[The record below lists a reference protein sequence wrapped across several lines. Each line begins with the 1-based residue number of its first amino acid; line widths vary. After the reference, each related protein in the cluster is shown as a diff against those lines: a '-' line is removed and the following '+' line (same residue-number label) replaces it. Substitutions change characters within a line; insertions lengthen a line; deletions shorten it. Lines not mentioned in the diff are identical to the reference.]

1 MLLREV
7 IDGLEILDTKGSLDI
22 QIDNI
27 QYDSRKVKDN
37 GLFVC
42 IKGFT
47 VDGHKFIDKA
57 IENGAKAFLVEEDI
71 NRDDATFIKVK
82 DTREDMAKI
91 ADNFY
96 NHPSQR
102 FDVIGVTGTNGK
114 TSITTF
120 LNEILRLDKNKVGL
134 IGTIKIFDG
143 DNEVESNSTT
153 PESVDLQ
160 GYFNQMIEN
169 GCKYCAMEVSSH
181 ALALNRVAQTKYKV
195 GVFTN
200 LTPDH
205 LDFHKDLED
214 YRKAKEKLFYM
225 TTNANIINI
234 DDNGGKIIYNNVKN
248 LDTKCYSYGIDN
260 EADFMAKNIKIEAR
274 GVSYRLI
281 TPTYETDIFVPV
293 PGKFTVYNTLSV
305 IATCYALGID
315 KDVVIN
321 GLKNTGGVAGRFE
334 AISNDTGISVIV
346 DYAHTPDALENV
358 IKTAREFVK
367 NRIITVFGCG
377 GDRDTTKRPLMG
389 EIVQKYSDICIVT
402 SDNPRTEDPELII
415 KDILEGLDKN
425 KENYKVVIDRKEAI
439 KEAIEMAQKD
449 DVILIAGKGHEN
461 YQIIGKVK
469 HHFDDKEIANEYL
482 HKK

>member
-1 MLLREV
+1 MLLKEV
-7 IDGLEILDTKGSLDI
+7 IKGLDVLDAKGNLDI
-22 QIDNI
+22 EINNI
-27 QYDSRKVKDN
+27 QYDSRKVEEND
-37 GLFVC
+37 LFIC

-47 VDGHKFIDKA
+47 VDGHKFIDMA
-57 IENGAKAFLVEEDI
+57 IEKGAKAFLVQDDI
-71 NRDDATFIKVK
+71 IRDDATFIKVK
-82 DTREDMAKI
+82 NTREDMAKV

-120 LNEILRLDKNKVGL
+120 LNEILTSNNNKVGL
-134 IGTIKIFDG
+134 IGTIKISDG
-143 DNEVESNSTT
+143 DKEIESNSTT
-153 PESVDLQ
+153 PESRDLQ
-160 GYFNQMIEN
+160 NYFDKMIDN

-214 YRKAKEKLFYM
+214 YRNAKEKLFYM

-234 DDNGGKIIYNNVKN
+234 DDEGGKAIYENIKN
-248 LDTKCYSYGIDN
+248 LDTKCYTYGIDN
-260 EADFMAKNIKIEAR
+260 KADFMAKDIKIEAR
-274 GVSYRLI
+274 GVSYKLV
-281 TPTYETDIFVPV
+281 TPTYEEDVFVPV
-293 PGKFTVYNTLSV
+293 PGKFTVYNTLAV
-305 IATCYALGID
+305 IGTCYALGID
-315 KDVVIN
+315 KDVVLN
-321 GLKNTGGVAGRFE
+321 SLKNTGGVAGRFE
-334 AISNDTGISVIV
+334 AISNDNGISVIV

-389 EIVQKYSDICIVT
+389 EIAQKLSDICIVT
-402 SDNPRTEDPELII
+402 SDNPRTEEPKLII
-415 KDILEGLDKN
+415 NDILKGLDES

-439 KEAIEMAQKD
+439 KEAIEIAQEG
-449 DVILIAGKGHEN
+449 DVVLIAGKGHEN

-469 HHFDDKEIANEYL
+469 HHFDDKEIANEFL
-482 HKK
+482 ENK

>member
-1 MLLREV
+1 MLLKEV
-7 IDGLEILDTKGSLDI
+7 IKGLDILDTKGSLDI
-22 QIDNI
+22 EIDNI
-27 QYDSRKVKDN
+27 QYDSRKVGKYD
-37 GLFVC
+37 LFICV
-42 IKGFT
+42 KGFT
-47 VDGHKFIDKA
+47 VDGHKFIDMA
-57 IENGAKAFLVEEDI
+57 IEKGAKAFLVQEDI
-71 NRDDATFIKVK
+71 QRDGVTFIKVK
-82 DTREDMAKI
+82 NTREDMAKV

-120 LNEILRLDKNKVGL
+120 LNEILTSADNKVGL
-134 IGTIKIFDG
+134 IGTIKISDG
-143 DNEVESNSTT
+143 DKEIESNSTT
-153 PESVDLQ
+153 PESRDLQ
-160 GYFNQMIEN
+160 DYFDQMINN

-214 YRKAKEKLFYM
+214 YRNAKEKLFYM
-225 TTNANIINI
+225 TTNANVINI
-234 DDNGGKIIYNNVKN
+234 DDEGGKVIYKNIKN
-248 LDTKCYSYGIDN
+248 LDTKCYTYAIDH
-260 EADFMAKNIKIEAR
+260 EADFMAKDIKIEAR
-274 GVSYRLI
+274 GVSYKLV
-281 TPTYETDIFVPV
+281 TPTYEEDIFVPV
-293 PGKFTVYNTLSV
+293 PGKFTVYNTLAV
-305 IATCYALGID
+305 IAACYALEIP
-315 KDVVIN
+315 KEIVLN

-334 AISNDTGISVIV
+334 AISNETGISVIV

-389 EIVQKYSDICIVT
+389 NIAQKLSDICIVT

-415 KDILEGLDKN
+415 NDILEGLDKS

-439 KEAIEMAQKD
+439 KEAIEIAQKG

-469 HHFDDKEIANEYL
+469 HHFDDKEIANEFL
-482 HKK
+482 QNK

>member
-1 MLLREV
+1 MLLRDV
-7 IDGLEILDTKGSLDI
+7 IKGLELLDTKGSLDI
-22 QIDNI
+22 KIDNI
-27 QYDSRKVKDN
+27 QYDSRKVENN
-37 GLFVC
+37 GLFICV
-42 IKGFT
+42 KGFT
-47 VDGHKFIDKA
+47 VDGHDFIDTA
-57 IENGAKAFLVEEDI
+57 IEKGAKAFLVEKDI
-71 NRDDATFIKVK
+71 EREGITFIKVK
-82 DTREDMAKI
+82 NTREDMARV

-120 LNEILRLDKNKVGL
+120 LNEILTSENNKVGL

-143 DNEVESNSTT
+143 DNAIESSSTT
-153 PESVDLQ
+153 PESIDLQ
-160 GYFNQMIEN
+160 SYFNQMIDN

-214 YRKAKEKLFYM
+214 YRNAKEKLFYM
-225 TTNANIINI
+225 TTNANVINI
-234 DDNGGKIIYNNVKN
+234 DDKGGQEIYKNIKN

-260 EADFMAKNIKIEAR
+260 RADFMAKDIKIEAR

-281 TPTYETDIFVPV
+281 TPTYEEDIFVPV
-293 PGKFTVYNTLSV
+293 PGKFTVYNTLAV
-305 IATCYALGID
+305 IATCYALEIP
-315 KDVVIN
+315 KEIVIN

-334 AISNDTGISVIV
+334 TISNDKGISVIV

-358 IKTAREFVK
+358 IKTAREFAK
-367 NRIITVFGCG
+367 NKIITVFGCG

-389 EIVQKYSDICIVT
+389 DIAQKYSDICIVT
-402 SDNPRTEDPELII
+402 SDNPRTEDPKLII
-415 KDILEGLDKN
+415 DDILEGLDKT
-425 KENYKVVIDRKEAI
+425 KENYEVVVDRKEAI
-439 KEAIEMAQKD
+439 KEAIEMAEKD

-469 HHFDDKEIANEYL
+469 HHFDDKEIANEFL
-482 HKK
+482 NMK

>member
-1 MLLREV
+1 MLLKEV
-7 IDGLEILDTKGSLDI
+7 IKGLDILDTKGSLDI
-22 QIDNI
+22 EIDNI
-27 QYDSRKVKDN
+27 QYDSRKVGEND
-37 GLFVC
+37 LFICV
-42 IKGFT
+42 KGFT
-47 VDGHKFIDKA
+47 VDGHKFIDMA
-57 IENGAKAFLVEEDI
+57 IEKGAKAFLVQEDI
-71 NRDDATFIKVK
+71 QRDGVTFIKVK
-82 DTREDMAKI
+82 DTREDMAKV

-120 LNEILRLDKNKVGL
+120 LNEILTSADNKVGL
-134 IGTIKIFDG
+134 IGTIKISDG
-143 DNEVESNSTT
+143 DKEIESNSTT
-153 PESVDLQ
+153 PESRDLQ
-160 GYFNQMIEN
+160 DYFDQMINN

-214 YRKAKEKLFYM
+214 YRNAKEKLFYM
-225 TTNANIINI
+225 TTNANVINI
-234 DDNGGKIIYNNVKN
+234 DDEGGKVIYENIKK
-248 LDTKCYSYGIDN
+248 LDTKCYTYAIDH
-260 EADFMAKNIKIEAR
+260 EADFMAKDIKIEAR
-274 GVSYRLI
+274 GVSYKLV
-281 TPTYETDIFVPV
+281 TPTYEEDIFVPV
-293 PGKFTVYNTLSV
+293 PGKFTVYNTLAV
-305 IATCYALGID
+305 IATCYALEIP
-315 KDVVIN
+315 KQIVLN

-334 AISNDTGISVIV
+334 AISNETGISVIV

-389 EIVQKYSDICIVT
+389 DIAQKLSDICIVT

-415 KDILEGLDKN
+415 NDILEGLDKS

-439 KEAIEMAQKD
+439 KEAIEMAQKG

-469 HHFDDKEIANEYL
+469 HHFDDKEIANEFL
-482 HKK
+482 QNK

>member
-7 IDGLEILDTKGSLDI
+7 IKDIEVIDTKGNLDI
-22 QIDNI
+22 EIDNI
-27 QYDSRKVKDN
+27 QYDSRKVESN
-37 GLFVC
+37 GLFICV
-42 IKGFT
+42 KGFT
-47 VDGHKFIDKA
+47 VDGHDFIDKA
-57 IENGAKAFLVEEDI
+57 IEKGAKAFLVEEDI
-71 NRDDATFIKVK
+71 DREGITFIKVK
-82 DTREDMAKI
+82 NTREDMAKV

-96 NHPSQR
+96 KHPSQR
-102 FDVIGVTGTNGK
+102 FEVIGVTGTNGK

-120 LNEILRLDKNKVGL
+120 LDEILISDNNKVGL
-134 IGTIKIFDG
+134 IGTIKISDG
-143 DNEVESNSTT
+143 DKEIESNSTT
-153 PESVDLQ
+153 PESRDLQ
-160 GYFNQMIEN
+160 QYFDKMIDN

-181 ALALNRVAQTKYKV
+181 ALALDRVAQTKYKV

-205 LDFHKDLED
+205 LDFHKDLDD
-214 YRKAKEKLFYM
+214 YRDAKEKLFYM
-225 TTNANIINI
+225 TTNANVINI
-234 DDNGGKIIYNNVKN
+234 DDNGGKTIYNNIKN

-281 TPTYETDIFVPV
+281 TPTYEEDVFVPV
-293 PGKFTVYNTLSV
+293 PGKFTVYNTLAV
-305 IATCYALGID
+305 IATCYALEIPKEIVID
-315 KDVVIN
+315 

-334 AISNDTGISVIV
+334 TISNDTGISVIV

-358 IKTAREFVK
+358 IKTAREFAK
-367 NRIITVFGCG
+367 KRIITVFGCG

-389 EIVQKYSDICIVT
+389 DIAQKYSDVCIVT
-402 SDNPRTEDPELII
+402 SDNPRTEDPKII
-415 KDILEGLDKN
+415 IDDILEGLDKN
-425 KENYKVVIDRKEAI
+425 KNNYKVVIDRKEAI

-469 HHFDDKEIANEYL
+469 HHFDDKEIANEFL
-482 HKK
+482 NMR

>member
-1 MLLREV
+1 MLLRDV
-7 IDGLEILDTKGSLDI
+7 IKGLELLDTKGSLDI
-22 QIDNI
+22 EIDNI
-27 QYDSRKVKDN
+27 QYDSRKVENN
-37 GLFVC
+37 GLFICV
-42 IKGFT
+42 KGFT
-47 VDGHKFIDKA
+47 VDGHDFIDTA
-57 IENGAKAFLVEEDI
+57 IEKGAKAFLVENDVEREGI
-71 NRDDATFIKVK
+71 TFIKVK
-82 DTREDMAKI
+82 NTREDMARV

-120 LNEILRLDKNKVGL
+120 LNEILTSANNKVGL

-143 DNEVESNSTT
+143 DNAIESSSTT
-153 PESVDLQ
+153 PESIDLQ
-160 GYFNQMIEN
+160 SYFNQMIDN

-214 YRKAKEKLFYM
+214 YRNAKEKLFYM
-225 TTNANIINI
+225 TTNANVINI
-234 DDNGGKIIYNNVKN
+234 DDKGGQEIYKN
-248 LDTKCYSYGIDN
+248 IKDLDTKCYSYGIDN
-260 EADFMAKNIKIEAR
+260 KADFMAKDIKIEAR

-281 TPTYETDIFVPV
+281 TPTYEEDIFVPV
-293 PGKFTVYNTLSV
+293 PGKFTVYNTLAV
-305 IATCYALGID
+305 IATCYALEIP
-315 KDVVIN
+315 KEIVIN

-334 AISNDTGISVIV
+334 TISNDKGISVIV

-358 IKTAREFVK
+358 IKTAREFAK

-389 EIVQKYSDICIVT
+389 NIAQKYSDICIVT
-402 SDNPRTEDPELII
+402 SDNPRTEAPKLII
-415 KDILEGLDKN
+415 DDILEGLDKT
-425 KENYKVVIDRKEAI
+425 KENYKVVVDRKEAI
-439 KEAIEMAQKD
+439 KEAIEMAEKD

-469 HHFDDKEIANEYL
+469 HHFDDKEIANEFL
-482 HKK
+482 NIK

>member
-1 MLLREV
+1 MLLKEVIKGVEV
-7 IDGLEILDTKGSLDI
+7 IDTKGNLDI
-22 QIDNI
+22 EIDNI
-27 QYDSRKVKDN
+27 QYDSRKVENN
-37 GLFVC
+37 GLFICV
-42 IKGFT
+42 KGFT
-47 VDGHKFIDKA
+47 VDGHDFIDKA
-57 IENGAKAFLVEEDI
+57 IEKGAKAFLVEEDVE
-71 NRDDATFIKVK
+71 RDGITFIKVK
-82 DTREDMAKI
+82 NTRGDMARV

-102 FDVIGVTGTNGK
+102 FEVIGVTGTNGK

-120 LNEILRLDKNKVGL
+120 LDEILISDNNKVGL
-134 IGTIKIFDG
+134 IGTIKISDG
-143 DNEVESNSTT
+143 DKEIESNSTT

-160 GYFNQMIEN
+160 QYFDKMIDN

-205 LDFHKDLED
+205 LDFHKDLDD
-214 YRKAKEKLFYM
+214 YRDAKEKLFYM
-225 TTNANIINI
+225 TTNANVINI
-234 DDNGGKIIYNNVKN
+234 DDNGGKIIYNNIKN

-281 TPTYETDIFVPV
+281 TPTYEEDIFVPV
-293 PGKFTVYNTLSV
+293 PGKFTVYNTLAV
-305 IATCYALGID
+305 IATCYALEIPKEIVID
-315 KDVVIN
+315 

-334 AISNDTGISVIV
+334 TISNDTGISVIV

-358 IKTAREFVK
+358 IKTAREFAK

-389 EIVQKYSDICIVT
+389 DIAQKYSDICIVT
-402 SDNPRTEDPELII
+402 SDNPRTEDPKLII
-415 KDILEGLDKN
+415 EDILEGLDKT

-469 HHFDDKEIANEYL
+469 HHFDDKEIANEFL
-482 HKK
+482 NMR

>member
-1 MLLREV
+1 MLLKEV
-7 IDGLEILDTKGSLDI
+7 IKGLDILDTKGSLDI
-22 QIDNI
+22 EIDNI
-27 QYDSRKVKDN
+27 QYDSRKVGEND
-37 GLFVC
+37 LFICV
-42 IKGFT
+42 KGFT
-47 VDGHKFIDKA
+47 VDGHKFIDMA
-57 IENGAKAFLVEEDI
+57 IEKGAKAFLVQEDI
-71 NRDDATFIKVK
+71 QRDGVTFIKVK
-82 DTREDMAKI
+82 DTREDMAKV

-120 LNEILRLDKNKVGL
+120 LNEILTSADNKVGL
-134 IGTIKIFDG
+134 IGTIKISDG
-143 DNEVESNSTT
+143 DKEIESNSTT
-153 PESVDLQ
+153 PESRDLQ
-160 GYFNQMIEN
+160 DYFDQMINN

-214 YRKAKEKLFYM
+214 YRNAKEKLFYM
-225 TTNANIINI
+225 TTNANVINI
-234 DDNGGKIIYNNVKN
+234 DDEGGKVIYENIKK
-248 LDTKCYSYGIDN
+248 LDTKCYTYAIDH
-260 EADFMAKNIKIEAR
+260 EADFMAKDIKIEAR
-274 GVSYRLI
+274 GVSYKLV
-281 TPTYETDIFVPV
+281 TPTYEEDIFVPV
-293 PGKFTVYNTLSV
+293 PGKFTVYNTLAV
-305 IATCYALGID
+305 IATCYALEIP
-315 KDVVIN
+315 KEIVLN

-334 AISNDTGISVIV
+334 AISNETGISVIV

-389 EIVQKYSDICIVT
+389 DIAQKLSDICIVT

-415 KDILEGLDKN
+415 NDILQGLDKS

-439 KEAIEMAQKD
+439 KEAIEMAQKG

-469 HHFDDKEIANEYL
+469 HHFDDKEIANEFL
-482 HKK
+482 QNK

>member
-1 MLLREV
+1 MLLKEV
-7 IDGLEILDTKGSLDI
+7 IKGLDILDTKGSLDI
-22 QIDNI
+22 EIDNI
-27 QYDSRKVKDN
+27 QYDSRKVGEND
-37 GLFVC
+37 LFICV
-42 IKGFT
+42 KGFT
-47 VDGHKFIDKA
+47 VDGHKFIDMA
-57 IENGAKAFLVEEDI
+57 IEKGAKAFLVQEDI
-71 NRDDATFIKVK
+71 QRDDVTFIKVK
-82 DTREDMAKI
+82 DTREDMAKV

-120 LNEILRLDKNKVGL
+120 LNEILTSADNKVGL
-134 IGTIKIFDG
+134 IGTIKISDG
-143 DNEVESNSTT
+143 DKEIESNSTT
-153 PESVDLQ
+153 PESRDLQ
-160 GYFNQMIEN
+160 DYFDQMINN

-214 YRKAKEKLFYM
+214 YRNAKEKLFYM
-225 TTNANIINI
+225 TTNANVINI
-234 DDNGGKIIYNNVKN
+234 DDEGGKFIYENIKK
-248 LDTKCYSYGIDN
+248 LDTKCYTYAIDH
-260 EADFMAKNIKIEAR
+260 EADFMAKDIKIEAR
-274 GVSYRLI
+274 GVSYKLV
-281 TPTYETDIFVPV
+281 TPTYEEDIFVPV
-293 PGKFTVYNTLSV
+293 PGKFTVYNTLAV
-305 IATCYALGID
+305 IATCYALEIP
-315 KDVVIN
+315 KEIVLN

-334 AISNDTGISVIV
+334 AISNETGISVIV

-358 IKTAREFVK
+358 INTAREFVK

-389 EIVQKYSDICIVT
+389 DIAQKLSDICIVT

-415 KDILEGLDKN
+415 NDILEGLDKS

-439 KEAIEMAQKD
+439 KEAIEMAQKG

-469 HHFDDKEIANEYL
+469 HHFDDKEIANEFL
-482 HKK
+482 QNK